1 MPWCN
6 CAAYRH
12 AHPSLPLH
20 LANAKPRPSDA
31 YHTCYVLSGLSSA
44 QHTWTPT
51 PESEV
56 QLPGAPAR
64 WDVEA
69 CAEGEQV
76 FDEADRVGPTHP
88 VYAIPQDRV
97 EAITAYFGSKAG
109 F

>member
-1 MPWCN
+1 MHTPPH
-6 CAAYRH
+6 RH
-12 AHPSLPLH
+12 PPSLTTT
-20 LANAKPRPSDA
+20 RPSDA
-31 YHTCYVLSGLSSA
+31 YHTCYVLSGLASA

-56 QLPGAPAR
+56 QLPGAPAA
-64 WDVEA
+64 WEVAAFE
-69 CAEGEQV
+69 EGEQI

-97 EAITAYFGSKAG
+97 EAITGYFGSKAG